1 MGSSAA
7 TTATFCAT
15 LVDEWLHCGVRHA
28 VVSPGSRS
36 TPIALEIAKRGEI
49 EMHIFHDERSAAFTA
64 LGIAK
69 ASGVPA
75 ILVCSSGTAAV
86 EFHPAVVEAHYSEIP
101 ILVCTADRPAE
112 LQGVGAPQTIDQRN
126 LYGVSVRKF
135 VNAEVADDSESQ
147 TWRLIARDLFATSL
161 GKVRGPVH
169 LNLRFR
175 EPLMGVA
182 ASLPQR
188 HERSGTITEKVG
200 LPSTRSLRKLKKAL
214 KYKRGVIIAGAENY
228 QGESVLRLAETLGW
242 PVLADPRSSARVP
255 SKVVVGAA
263 DAILRDVEFSKK
275 LQPIVVLRFGT
286 LPASKV
292 VNSWLASSGAKQ
304 IVITTTP
311 TLADP
316 DKLCALH
323 IVGDIDELCTELI
336 SASSVGQDPKD
347 DFAWLDLWSASEE
360 SAQKSINAA
369 ISDEPG
375 LTEPGVARALYGLLP
390 EASNL
395 VVSSSMPIRDV
406 EWFAAPRTGL
416 RVYANRGANG
426 IDGVVSTAVGIALA
440 TRQPTSLLIGDIALL
455 HDVNGLISLV
465 SREIDLRIVVIDN
478 NGGGIF
484 SFLPQAQA
492 LEATKFEKIFGTP
505 HGVNIKMLA
514 QAYEINAQEVAN
526 TSDLAEVLSQRGP
539 WLARVV
545 TDRQENVKVHERIN
559 QMVAANLRFVL
570 SEKVKV

>member
-15 LVDEWLHCGVRHA
+15 LVDEWLQCGVRHA

-36 TPIALEIAKRGEI
+36 TPIALEIANRQEI
-49 EMHIFHDERSAAFTA
+49 EMHIFHDERSAAFAA

-69 ASGVPA
+69 ASGIPA

-86 EFHPAVVEAHYSEIP
+86 EFHPAVVEAHHSEVP
-101 ILVCTADRPAE
+101 ILICTADRPAE
-112 LQGVGAPQTIDQRN
+112 LQGVGAPQTIDQQN

-135 VNAEVADDSESQ
+135 VNAEVADESESH
-147 TWRLIARDLFATSL
+147 TWRKIARDLFATSL

-182 ASLPQR
+182 TSLPPR
-188 HERSGTITEKVG
+188 HERSAMIADKVD
-200 LPSTRSLRKLKKAL
+200 LPSARSLRKLKKAL
-214 KYKRGVIIAGAENY
+214 NFKNGVIIAGPENY
-228 QGESVLRLAETLGW
+228 QIESIFRLAQTLSW
-242 PVLADPRSSARVP
+242 PVLADPRSGARVP
-255 SKVVVGAA
+255 SKFVVAAA
-263 DAILRDVEFSKK
+263 DSILRDEDFAKK
-275 LQPIVVLRFGT
+275 LQPQVVLRFGT

-316 DKLCALH
+316 DQLCALH
-323 IVGDIDELCTELI
+323 IVGEIDELCAELV
-336 SASSVGQDPKD
+336 SDRTNGQNNRG
-347 DFAWLDLWSASEE
+347 DFSWLDLWGTAES

-369 ISDEPG
+369 LADEPG
-375 LTEPGVARALYGLLP
+375 LSEPGVARALYGLLP

-416 RVYANRGANG
+416 RVHANRGANG

-440 TRQPTSLLIGDIALL
+440 TRQPTTLLIGDIALL
-455 HDVNGLISLV
+455 HDVNGLIGLV
-465 SREIDLRIVVIDN
+465 SRETDLRIVVIDN

-484 SFLPQAQA
+484 SFLPQAQN
-492 LEATKFEKIFGTP
+492 LESTKFEKIFGTP
-505 HGVNIKMLA
+505 HGVNLKMVA
-514 QAYEINAQEVAN
+514 QAHQIDTHEVAN
-526 TSDLAEVLSQRGP
+526 MSDFAEVLSQRGP

-559 QMVAANLRFVL
+559 QMVASNLR
-570 SEKVKV
+570 

>member
-15 LVDEWLHCGVRHA
+15 LVDEWLQCGVRHA

-49 EMHIFHDERSAAFTA
+49 EMHIFHDERSAAFAA

-69 ASGVPA
+69 ASGIPA

-182 ASLPQR
+182 TNLPQR
-188 HERSGTITEKVG
+188 DERSVSITDNVG
-200 LPSTRSLRKLKKAL
+200 LPSARLLRKLNKAL
-214 KYKRGVIIAGAENY
+214 KYKRGVIIAGAENF
-228 QGESVLRLAETLGW
+228 QVESVLHLAETLSW
-242 PVLADPRSSARVP
+242 PVLADPRSGARVP
-255 SKVVVGAA
+255 SKFVVAAA
-263 DAILRDVEFSKK
+263 DSILRDEDFAKK
-275 LQPIVVLRFGT
+275 LQPQVVLRFGT

-304 IVITTTP
+304 IVVTTTP

-336 SASSVGQDPKD
+336 SSSSVEQDPKD

-395 VVSSSMPIRDV
+395 VVSSSMPIRDI
-406 EWFAAPRTGL
+406 EWFAAPRNGL

-455 HDVNGLISLV
+455 HDVNGLISLL

-492 LEATKFEKIFGTP
+492 LDSTKFEKIFGTP

-514 QAYEINAQEVAN
+514 QAHQINAQEVAN
-526 TSDLAEVLSQRGP
+526 LSDLAEVLSQRGP

>member
-15 LVDEWLHCGVRHA
+15 LVDEWLQCGVRHA

-36 TPIALEIAKRGEI
+36 TPIALEIANRQEI
-49 EMHIFHDERSAAFTA
+49 EMHIFHDERSAAFAA

-69 ASGVPA
+69 ASGIPA

-86 EFHPAVVEAHYSEIP
+86 EFHPAVVEAHHSEVP
-101 ILVCTADRPAE
+101 ILICTADRPAE
-112 LQGVGAPQTIDQRN
+112 LQGVGAPQTIDQQN

-135 VNAEVADDSESQ
+135 VNAEVADESESH
-147 TWRLIARDLFATSL
+147 TWRKIARDLFATSL
-161 GKVRGPVH
+161 GKLRGPVH

-182 ASLPQR
+182 TSLPPR
-188 HERSGTITEKVG
+188 NERSAMIADKVD
-200 LPSTRSLRKLKKAL
+200 LPSARSLRKLKKAL
-214 KYKRGVIIAGAENY
+214 NFKNGVIIAGPENY
-228 QGESVLRLAETLGW
+228 QVESVLHLAQTLSW
-242 PVLADPRSSARVP
+242 PVLADPRSGARVP
-255 SKVVVGAA
+255 SKFVVAAA
-263 DAILRDVEFSKK
+263 DSILRDEDIAKK
-275 LQPIVVLRFGT
+275 LQPQVVLRFGT

-316 DKLCALH
+316 DQLCALH
-323 IVGDIDELCTELI
+323 IVGEIDELCAELV
-336 SASSVGQDPKD
+336 SDRTNEQNKRD
-347 DFAWLDLWSASEE
+347 DFSWLDLWDSAES

-369 ISDEPG
+369 LADEPG
-375 LTEPGVARALYGLLP
+375 LSEPGVARALYGLLP

-416 RVYANRGANG
+416 RVHANRGANG

-440 TRQPTSLLIGDIALL
+440 TRQPTTLLIGDIALL
-455 HDVNGLISLV
+455 HDVNGLIGLV

-484 SFLPQAQA
+484 SFLPQAQN
-492 LEATKFEKIFGTP
+492 LELTKFEKIFGTP
-505 HGVNIKMLA
+505 HGVNLKMVA
-514 QAYEINAQEVAN
+514 QAHQINTHEVAN
-526 TSDLAEVLSQRGP
+526 MSDFAEVLSQRGP

-559 QMVAANLRFVL
+559 QMVASNLR
-570 SEKVKV
+570 

>member
-15 LVDEWLHCGVRHA
+15 LVDEWLQCGVRHA

-36 TPIALEIAKRGEI
+36 TPIALEIANRQEI
-49 EMHIFHDERSAAFTA
+49 EMHIFHDERSAAFAA

-69 ASGVPA
+69 ASGIPA

-86 EFHPAVVEAHYSEIP
+86 EFHPAVVEAHHSEVP
-101 ILVCTADRPAE
+101 ILICTADRPAE
-112 LQGVGAPQTIDQRN
+112 LQGVGAPQTIDQQN

-135 VNAEVADDSESQ
+135 VNAEVADESESH
-147 TWRLIARDLFATSL
+147 TWRKIARDLFATSL
-161 GKVRGPVH
+161 GKLRGPVH

-182 ASLPQR
+182 TSLPPR
-188 HERSGTITEKVG
+188 NERSAMIADKVD
-200 LPSTRSLRKLKKAL
+200 LPSARSLRKLKKAL
-214 KYKRGVIIAGAENY
+214 NFKNGVIIAGPENY
-228 QGESVLRLAETLGW
+228 QVESVLHLAQTLSW
-242 PVLADPRSSARVP
+242 PVLADPRSGARVP
-255 SKVVVGAA
+255 SKFVVAAA
-263 DAILRDVEFSKK
+263 DSILRDEDIAKK
-275 LQPIVVLRFGT
+275 LQPQVVLRFGT

-316 DKLCALH
+316 DQLCALH
-323 IVGDIDELCTELI
+323 IVGEIDELCAEL
-336 SASSVGQDPKD
+336 ASDRTNEQNKRD
-347 DFAWLDLWSASEE
+347 DFSWLDLWGSAES

-369 ISDEPG
+369 LADEPG
-375 LTEPGVARALYGLLP
+375 LSEPGVARALYGLLP

-416 RVYANRGANG
+416 RVHANRGANG

-440 TRQPTSLLIGDIALL
+440 TRQPTTLLIGDIALL
-455 HDVNGLISLV
+455 HDVNGLIGLV

-484 SFLPQAQA
+484 SFLPQAQN
-492 LEATKFEKIFGTP
+492 LESTKFEKIFGTP
-505 HGVNIKMLA
+505 HGVNLKMVA
-514 QAYEINAQEVAN
+514 QAHQIDTHEVAN
-526 TSDLAEVLSQRGP
+526 MSDFAEVLSQRGP

-559 QMVAANLRFVL
+559 QMVASNLR
-570 SEKVKV
+570 

>member
-1 MGSSAA
+1 MASSAA

-15 LVDEWLHCGVRHA
+15 LVDEWLQCGVRHA

-36 TPIALEIAKRGEI
+36 TPIALEIANRQEI
-49 EMHIFHDERSAAFTA
+49 EMHIFHDERSAAFAA

-69 ASGVPA
+69 ASGIPA

-86 EFHPAVVEAHYSEIP
+86 EFHPAVVEAHHSEVP
-101 ILVCTADRPAE
+101 ILICTADRPAE
-112 LQGVGAPQTIDQRN
+112 LQGVGAPQTIDQQN

-135 VNAEVADDSESQ
+135 VNAEVADESESH
-147 TWRLIARDLFATSL
+147 TWRKIARDLFATSL
-161 GKVRGPVH
+161 GKLRGPVH

-182 ASLPQR
+182 TSLPPR
-188 HERSGTITEKVG
+188 NERSAMIADKVD
-200 LPSTRSLRKLKKAL
+200 LPSARSLRKLKKAL
-214 KYKRGVIIAGAENY
+214 NFKNGVIIAGPENY
-228 QGESVLRLAETLGW
+228 QGESVLHLAQTLSW
-242 PVLADPRSSARVP
+242 PVLADPRSGARVP
-255 SKVVVGAA
+255 SKFVVAAA
-263 DAILRDVEFSKK
+263 DSILRDEDIAKK
-275 LQPIVVLRFGT
+275 LQPQVVLRFGT

-316 DKLCALH
+316 DQLCALH
-323 IVGDIDELCTELI
+323 IVGEIDELCAELV
-336 SASSVGQDPKD
+336 SARTNGQNKRD
-347 DFAWLDLWSASEE
+347 DFSWLDLWGSAES

-369 ISDEPG
+369 LADEPG
-375 LTEPGVARALYGLLP
+375 LSEPGVARALYGLLP

-416 RVYANRGANG
+416 RVHANRGANG

-440 TRQPTSLLIGDIALL
+440 TRQPTTLLIGDIALL
-455 HDVNGLISLV
+455 HDVNGLIGLV

-484 SFLPQAQA
+484 SFLPQAQN
-492 LEATKFEKIFGTP
+492 LESTKFEKIFGTP
-505 HGVNIKMLA
+505 HGVNLKMVA
-514 QAYEINAQEVAN
+514 QAHQIDTHEVAN
-526 TSDLAEVLSQRGP
+526 MSDFAEVLSQRGP

-559 QMVAANLRFVL
+559 QMVASNLR
-570 SEKVKV
+570 

>member
-15 LVDEWLHCGVRHA
+15 LVDEWLQCGVRHA
-28 VVSPGSRS
+28 VASPGSRS
-36 TPIALEIAKRGEI
+36 TPIALEIANRQEI
-49 EMHIFHDERSAAFTA
+49 EMHIFHDERSAAFAA

-69 ASGVPA
+69 ASGIPA

-86 EFHPAVVEAHYSEIP
+86 EFHPAVVEAHHSEVP
-101 ILVCTADRPAE
+101 ILICTADRPAE
-112 LQGVGAPQTIDQRN
+112 LQGVGAPQTIDQQN

-135 VNAEVADDSESQ
+135 VNAEVADESESH
-147 TWRLIARDLFATSL
+147 TWRKIARDLFATSL

-182 ASLPQR
+182 TSLPPR
-188 HERSGTITEKVG
+188 HERSAMIADKVD
-200 LPSTRSLRKLKKAL
+200 LPSARSLRKLKKAL
-214 KYKRGVIIAGAENY
+214 NFKNGVIIAGPENY
-228 QGESVLRLAETLGW
+228 QIESIFRLAQTLSW
-242 PVLADPRSSARVP
+242 PVLADPRSGARVP
-255 SKVVVGAA
+255 SKFVVAAA
-263 DAILRDVEFSKK
+263 DSILRDEDFAKK
-275 LQPIVVLRFGT
+275 LQPQVVLRFGT

-316 DKLCALH
+316 DQLCALH
-323 IVGDIDELCTELI
+323 IVGEIDELCAELV
-336 SASSVGQDPKD
+336 SDRTNGQNNRD
-347 DFAWLDLWSASEE
+347 DFSWLDLWDTAES

-369 ISDEPG
+369 LADEPG
-375 LTEPGVARALYGLLP
+375 LSEPGVARALYGLLP

-416 RVYANRGANG
+416 RVHANRGANG

-440 TRQPTSLLIGDIALL
+440 TRQPTTLLIGDIALL
-455 HDVNGLISLV
+455 HDVNGLIGLV
-465 SREIDLRIVVIDN
+465 SRETDLRIVVIDN

-484 SFLPQAQA
+484 SFLPQAQN
-492 LEATKFEKIFGTP
+492 LESTKFEKIFGTP
-505 HGVNIKMLA
+505 HGVNLKMVA
-514 QAYEINAQEVAN
+514 QAHQIDTHEVAN
-526 TSDLAEVLSQRGP
+526 MSDFAEVLSQRGP

-559 QMVAANLRFVL
+559 QMVASNLR
-570 SEKVKV
+570 

>member
-36 TPIALEIAKRGEI
+36 TPIALEIANRHEI

-86 EFHPAVVEAHYSEIP
+86 EFHPAIVEAHHSEVP
-101 ILVCTADRPAE
+101 ILICTADRPAE
-112 LQGVGAPQTIDQRN
+112 LQGVGAPQTIDQQN

-135 VNAEVADDSESQ
+135 VNAEVADDSESH
-147 TWRLIARDLFATSL
+147 TWRQIARDLFATSL

-182 ASLPQR
+182 TSLPPR
-188 HERSGTITEKVG
+188 HESSATIAEKVVS
-200 LPSTRSLRKLKKAL
+200 PSARSIRKLKKAL
-214 KYKRGVIIAGAENY
+214 NAKNGVIIAGPENY
-228 QGESVLRLAETLGW
+228 RVESILRLAEILSW
-242 PVLADPRSSARVP
+242 PVLADPRSGARVP
-255 SKVVVGAA
+255 SKFVVAAA
-263 DAILRDVEFSKK
+263 DSILRDEDFAKK
-275 LQPIVVLRFGT
+275 LQPQVVLRFGT

-304 IVITTTP
+304 IVITTTS
-311 TLADP
+311 TLVDP
-316 DKLCALH
+316 DRLCALH
-323 IVGDIDELCTELI
+323 IVGEIDELCAELV
-336 SASSVGQDPKD
+336 SARSNEQSKLD
-347 DFAWLDLWSASEE
+347 DFSWLDLWGTAEN
-360 SAQKSINAA
+360 SAQRSINTALA
-369 ISDEPG
+369 DEPG
-375 LTEPGVARALYGLLP
+375 LSEPGVARALYGLLP

-395 VVSSSMPIRDV
+395 VVSNSMPIRDV
-406 EWFAAPRTGL
+406 EWFAASRTGL
-416 RVYANRGANG
+416 RVYSNRGANG

-440 TRQPTSLLIGDIALL
+440 TRQPTTLLIGDIALL
-455 HDVNGLISLV
+455 HDVNGLISLAT
-465 SREIDLRIVVIDN
+465 RNIDLRIVVIDN
-478 NGGGIF
+478 DGGGIF

-505 HGVNIKMLA
+505 HGVNLKLLA
-514 QAYEINAQEVAN
+514 HAHQIDTHEIAN
-526 TSDLAEVLSQRGP
+526 LSDFAEVLSQRGP

-559 QMVAANLRFVL
+559 QMVASNLR
-570 SEKVKV
+570 

>member
-36 TPIALEIAKRGEI
+36 TPIALEIANRHEI

-86 EFHPAVVEAHYSEIP
+86 EFHPAIVEAHHSEVP
-101 ILVCTADRPAE
+101 ILICTADRPAE
-112 LQGVGAPQTIDQRN
+112 LQGVGAPQTIDQQN

-135 VNAEVADDSESQ
+135 VNAEVADDSESH
-147 TWRLIARDLFATSL
+147 TWRQIARDLFATSL

-182 ASLPQR
+182 TSLPPR
-188 HERSGTITEKVG
+188 HESSATIAEKVVS
-200 LPSTRSLRKLKKAL
+200 PSARSIRKLKKAL
-214 KYKRGVIIAGAENY
+214 NAKNGVIIAGPENY
-228 QGESVLRLAETLGW
+228 RVESILRLAEILSW
-242 PVLADPRSSARVP
+242 PVLADPRSGARVP
-255 SKVVVGAA
+255 SKFVVAAA
-263 DAILRDVEFSKK
+263 DSILRDEDFAKK
-275 LQPIVVLRFGT
+275 LQPQVVLRFGT

-311 TLADP
+311 TLVDP
-316 DKLCALH
+316 DRLCTLH
-323 IVGDIDELCTELI
+323 IVGEIDELCAELV
-336 SASSVGQDPKD
+336 SARSNEQSKLD
-347 DFAWLDLWSASEE
+347 DFSWLDLWGTAEN
-360 SAQKSINAA
+360 SAQRSINTALA
-369 ISDEPG
+369 DEPG
-375 LTEPGVARALYGLLP
+375 LSEPGVARALYGLLP

-395 VVSSSMPIRDV
+395 VVSNSMPIRDV
-406 EWFAAPRTGL
+406 EWFAASRTGL
-416 RVYANRGANG
+416 RVYSNRGANG

-440 TRQPTSLLIGDIALL
+440 TRQPTTLLIGDIALL
-455 HDVNGLISLV
+455 HDVNGLISLAT
-465 SREIDLRIVVIDN
+465 RNIDLRIVVIDN
-478 NGGGIF
+478 DGGGIF

-505 HGVNIKMLA
+505 HGVNLKLLA
-514 QAYEINAQEVAN
+514 HAHQIDTHEIAN
-526 TSDLAEVLSQRGP
+526 LSDFAEVLSQRGP

-559 QMVAANLRFVL
+559 QMVASNLR
-570 SEKVKV
+570 

>member
-36 TPIALEIAKRGEI
+36 TPIALEIANRHEI

-86 EFHPAVVEAHYSEIP
+86 EFHPAIVEAHHSEVP
-101 ILVCTADRPAE
+101 ILICTADRPAE
-112 LQGVGAPQTIDQRN
+112 LQGVGAPQTIDQQN

-135 VNAEVADDSESQ
+135 VNAEVADDSESH
-147 TWRLIARDLFATSL
+147 TWRQIARDLFATSL

-182 ASLPQR
+182 TSLPPR
-188 HERSGTITEKVG
+188 HESSATIAEKVVS
-200 LPSTRSLRKLKKAL
+200 PSARSIRKLKKAL
-214 KYKRGVIIAGAENY
+214 NATNGVIIAGPENY
-228 QGESVLRLAETLGW
+228 RVESILRLAETLSW
-242 PVLADPRSSARVP
+242 PVLADPRSGARVP
-255 SKVVVGAA
+255 SKFVVAAA
-263 DAILRDVEFSKK
+263 DSILRDEDFAKK
-275 LQPIVVLRFGT
+275 LQPQVVLRFGT

-311 TLADP
+311 TLVDP
-316 DKLCALH
+316 DRLCALH
-323 IVGDIDELCTELI
+323 IVGEIDELCAELV
-336 SASSVGQDPKD
+336 SARSNEQSKLD
-347 DFAWLDLWSASEE
+347 DFSWLDLWGTAEN
-360 SAQKSINAA
+360 SAQRSINTALA
-369 ISDEPG
+369 DEPG
-375 LTEPGVARALYGLLP
+375 LSEPGVARSLYGLLP

-395 VVSSSMPIRDV
+395 VVSNSMPIRDV
-406 EWFAAPRTGL
+406 EWFAASRTGL
-416 RVYANRGANG
+416 RVYSNRGANG

-440 TRQPTSLLIGDIALL
+440 TRQPTTLLIGDIALL
-455 HDVNGLISLV
+455 HDVNGLISLAT
-465 SREIDLRIVVIDN
+465 RNIDLRIVVIDN
-478 NGGGIF
+478 DGGGIF

-505 HGVNIKMLA
+505 HGVNLKLLA
-514 QAYEINAQEVAN
+514 HAHQIDTHEIAN
-526 TSDLAEVLSQRGP
+526 LSDFAEVLSQRGP

-559 QMVAANLRFVL
+559 QMVASNLR
-570 SEKVKV
+570 

>member
-15 LVDEWLHCGVRHA
+15 LVDEWLQCGVRHA

-36 TPIALEIAKRGEI
+36 TPIALEIANRQEI
-49 EMHIFHDERSAAFTA
+49 EMHIFHDERSAAFAA

-69 ASGVPA
+69 ASGIPA

-86 EFHPAVVEAHYSEIP
+86 EFHPAVVEAHHSEVP
-101 ILVCTADRPAE
+101 ILICTADRPAE
-112 LQGVGAPQTIDQRN
+112 LQGVGAPQTIDQQN

-135 VNAEVADDSESQ
+135 VNAEVADESESH
-147 TWRLIARDLFATSL
+147 TWRKIARDLFATSL

-182 ASLPQR
+182 TSLPPR
-188 HERSGTITEKVG
+188 HERSSTIADKVD
-200 LPSTRSLRKLKKAL
+200 LPSARSLRKLKKAMNF
-214 KYKRGVIIAGAENY
+214 KNGVIIAGPENY
-228 QGESVLRLAETLGW
+228 QIESIFRLAQTLSW
-242 PVLADPRSSARVP
+242 PVLADPRSGARVP
-255 SKVVVGAA
+255 SKFVVAAA
-263 DAILRDVEFSKK
+263 DSILRDEDFAKK
-275 LQPIVVLRFGT
+275 LQPQVVLRFGT

-316 DKLCALH
+316 DQLCALH
-323 IVGDIDELCTELI
+323 IVGEIDELCAELV
-336 SASSVGQDPKD
+336 SDRTNGQNNRG
-347 DFAWLDLWSASEE
+347 DFSWLDLWGTAET

-369 ISDEPG
+369 LADEPG
-375 LTEPGVARALYGLLP
+375 LSEPGVARALYGLLP

-416 RVYANRGANG
+416 RVHANRGANG

-440 TRQPTSLLIGDIALL
+440 TRQPTTLLIGDIALL
-455 HDVNGLISLV
+455 HDVNGLIGLV

-484 SFLPQAQA
+484 SFLPQAQN
-492 LEATKFEKIFGTP
+492 LESSKFEKIFGTP
-505 HGVNIKMLA
+505 HGVNLKMVA
-514 QAYEINAQEVAN
+514 QAHQINTHEVAN
-526 TSDLAEVLSQRGP
+526 MSDFAEVLSQRGP

-559 QMVAANLRFVL
+559 QMVASNLR
-570 SEKVKV
+570 

>member
-15 LVDEWLHCGVRHA
+15 LVDEWLQCGVRHA

-36 TPIALEIAKRGEI
+36 TPIALEIANRQEI
-49 EMHIFHDERSAAFTA
+49 EMHIFHDERSAAFAA

-69 ASGVPA
+69 ASGIPA

-86 EFHPAVVEAHYSEIP
+86 EFHPAVVEAHHSEVP
-101 ILVCTADRPAE
+101 ILICTADRPAE
-112 LQGVGAPQTIDQRN
+112 LQGVGAPQTIDQQN

-135 VNAEVADDSESQ
+135 VNAEVADESESH
-147 TWRLIARDLFATSL
+147 TWRKIARDLFATSL

-182 ASLPQR
+182 TSLPPR
-188 HERSGTITEKVG
+188 HERSAMIADKVD
-200 LPSTRSLRKLKKAL
+200 LPSARSLRKLKKAL
-214 KYKRGVIIAGAENY
+214 NFKNGVIIAGPENY
-228 QGESVLRLAETLGW
+228 QIESIFRLAQTLSW
-242 PVLADPRSSARVP
+242 PVLADPRSGARVP
-255 SKVVVGAA
+255 SKFVVAAA
-263 DAILRDVEFSKK
+263 DSILRDEDFAKK
-275 LQPIVVLRFGT
+275 LQPQVVLRFGT

-316 DKLCALH
+316 DQLCALH
-323 IVGDIDELCTELI
+323 IVGEIDELCAELV
-336 SASSVGQDPKD
+336 SDRTNGQNNRD
-347 DFAWLDLWSASEE
+347 DFSWLDLWDTAES

-369 ISDEPG
+369 LADEPG
-375 LTEPGVARALYGLLP
+375 LSEPGVARALYGLLP

-416 RVYANRGANG
+416 RVHANRGANG

-440 TRQPTSLLIGDIALL
+440 TRQPTTLLIGDIALL
-455 HDVNGLISLV
+455 HDVNGLIGLV

-484 SFLPQAQA
+484 SFLPQAQN
-492 LEATKFEKIFGTP
+492 LESSKFEKIFGTP
-505 HGVNIKMLA
+505 HGVNLKMVA
-514 QAYEINAQEVAN
+514 QAHQINTHEVAN
-526 TSDLAEVLSQRGP
+526 MSDFAEVLSQRGP

-559 QMVAANLRFVL
+559 QMVASNLR
-570 SEKVKV
+570 

>member
-36 TPIALEIAKRGEI
+36 TPIALEIANRHEI

-86 EFHPAVVEAHYSEIP
+86 EFHPAIVEAHHSEVP
-101 ILVCTADRPAE
+101 ILICTADRPAE
-112 LQGVGAPQTIDQRN
+112 LQGVGAPQTIDQQN

-135 VNAEVADDSESQ
+135 VNAEVADDSESH
-147 TWRLIARDLFATSL
+147 TWRQIARDLFATSL

-182 ASLPQR
+182 TSLPPR
-188 HERSGTITEKVG
+188 HESSATIAEKVV
-200 LPSTRSLRKLKKAL
+200 LPLARSIRKLKKAL
-214 KYKRGVIIAGAENY
+214 NAKNGVIIAGPENY
-228 QGESVLRLAETLGW
+228 RVESLLRLAEILSW
-242 PVLADPRSSARVP
+242 PVLADPRSGARVP
-255 SKVVVGAA
+255 SKFVVAAA
-263 DAILRDVEFSKK
+263 DSILRDEDFAKK
-275 LQPIVVLRFGT
+275 LQPQVVLRFGT

-304 IVITTTP
+304 IVITTTS
-311 TLADP
+311 TLVDP
-316 DKLCALH
+316 DRLCALH
-323 IVGDIDELCTELI
+323 IVGEIDELCAELV
-336 SASSVGQDPKD
+336 SARSNEQSKLD
-347 DFAWLDLWSASEE
+347 DFSWLDLWGTAEN
-360 SAQKSINAA
+360 SAQRSINTALA
-369 ISDEPG
+369 DEPG
-375 LTEPGVARALYGLLP
+375 LSEPGVARALYGLLP

-395 VVSSSMPIRDV
+395 VVSNSMPIRDV
-406 EWFAAPRTGL
+406 EWFAASRTGL
-416 RVYANRGANG
+416 RVYSNRGANG

-440 TRQPTSLLIGDIALL
+440 TRQPTTLLIGDIALL
-455 HDVNGLISLV
+455 HDVNGLISLAT
-465 SREIDLRIVVIDN
+465 RNIDLRIVVIDN
-478 NGGGIF
+478 DGGGIF

-505 HGVNIKMLA
+505 HGVNLKLLA
-514 QAYEINAQEVAN
+514 HAHQIDTHEIAN
-526 TSDLAEVLSQRGP
+526 LSDFAEVLSQRGP

-545 TDRQENVKVHERIN
+545 TNRQENVKVHERIN
-559 QMVAANLRFVL
+559 QMVASNLR
-570 SEKVKV
+570 